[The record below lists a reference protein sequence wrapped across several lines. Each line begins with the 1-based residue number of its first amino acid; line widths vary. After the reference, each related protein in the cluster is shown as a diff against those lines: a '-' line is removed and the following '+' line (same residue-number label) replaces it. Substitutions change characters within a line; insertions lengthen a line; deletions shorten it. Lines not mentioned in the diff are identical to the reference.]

1 MTQRESLTHTDS
13 ATKGGQIFSHIWR
26 MKLQNLN
33 LLFLIFMATFFLSSM
48 IFLFLKN
55 VTWWAFFDFY
65 LGGYLCG
72 LIKLMTWDAW
82 KEYMVIPFDD
92 FSMCLSHFLGKK
104 KQHLESFYLRKQ
116 DLTTLLFVPQW
127 KGVFVWKTHLF
138 LKEPWVKALASLF
151 NGCLCKGASIA
162 GGVSLLMLWY
172 FYYKGRRTEKPY
184 ILSGKDQVTEEVLAS
199 LVKKKRSSLM
209 LSPLLPF
216 VEGTQTEHTLLVG
229 STGQGKTNRMLDIL
243 RQLRAQKKKA
253 IILDIT
259 GEFTATFFR
268 QGTDILLNPLDE
280 RSHTWDVWSEDLST
294 HEYDA
299 WAASMVAENPKDPVW
314 HEMARKLLATTARRL
329 ENSSDKSM
337 KRILEW
343 ACWKPL
349 DAVTQSFYADSPVSG
364 LMQASA
370 EKTTV
375 GVRMNLSAGIS
386 ALELLE
392 QNRTPFSITKWMKE
406 DTDEWLFL
414 TALPSQRNTLA
425 PLLASWFNFSFLGL
439 ERCGARRDRQI
450 WFVIDELPGLRYRID
465 ALPRMVAEGRKYGA
479 CCLFG
484 FQNKAQLDH
493 LFGLHDAKAILSNC
507 STKVIY
513 RTPEAQTAEYIA
525 STLGRLEVQESSEN
539 LSLGSH
545 QMRDGVNLSQS
556 RREKHVVTPTDI
568 MNLERFEAYVSL
580 PGDYPIAKIKFPLV
594 EMTPLCEPFVPKM
607 KQQQEKFPKWEA
619 LAGATQDVKDFL
631 EKISSQT

>member
-1 MTQRESLTHTDS
+1 MTQRSSLTHTDR

-33 LLFLIFMATFFLSSM
+33 LLLIIFFVTFFFASLF
-48 IFLFLKN
+48 FLLMKK
-55 VTWWAFFDFY
+55 VTWWECFDFY
-65 LGGYLCG
+65 IESYLCG
-72 LIKLMTWDAW
+72 VIKLLTWDVW
-82 KEYMVIPFDD
+82 KDYILYPLDEV
-92 FSMCLSHFLGKK
+92 SMGISHLLGKK
-104 KQHLESFYLRKQ
+104 KQHIESIYLRKS
-116 DLTTLLFVPQW
+116 DLKTLLFVPKW
-127 KGVFVWKTHLF
+127 GGAYIWKTHLF
-138 LKEPWVKALASLF
+138 LKEPWVKGLAALF
-151 NGCLCKGASIA
+151 NGCLYKGGVVS
-162 GGVSLLMLWY
+162 GCVSLLMLWY
-172 FYYKGRRTEKPY
+172 FNYKGRRTETPH
-184 ILSGKDQVTEEVLAS
+184 IISGKDQVTEKTLS
-199 LVKKKRSSLM
+199 QLIGKKKSSLM
-209 LSPLLPF
+209 LSPILPF

-243 RQLRAQKKKA
+243 KQLRSQKKKA

-268 QGTDILLNPLDE
+268 QGVDILLNPLDE
-280 RSHTWDVWSEDLST
+280 RSHTWDVWSEDLSA

-299 WAASMVAENPKDPVW
+299 WAASMVAENQRDPVW
-314 HEMARKLLATTARRL
+314 HEMARKLLSTTALRL
-329 ENSSDKSM
+329 SESSDKSM
-337 KRILEW
+337 KKILEW

-349 DAVTQSFYADSPVSG
+349 DEATATFYAESPVSG
-364 LMQASA
+364 LMQSSS

-386 ALELLE
+386 ALELLDE
-392 QNRTPFSITKWMKE
+392 AGESFSITKWMKE

-414 TALPSQRNTLA
+414 TALPSQRNSLA

-439 ERCGARRDRQI
+439 ERCGPQHDRQI

-493 LFGLHDAKAILSNC
+493 LFGQHDAKAILSNC
-507 STKVIY
+507 STKIIY
-513 RTPEAQTAEYIA
+513 RTPESQTAEYIA
-525 STLGRLEVQESSEN
+525 NTLGRLEIQESSEN
-539 LSLGSH
+539 LSLGAH

-556 RREKHVVTPTDI
+556 RRDKYVVTPTDI

-580 PGDYPIAKIKFPLV
+580 PGDYPIAKVKFPLV
-594 EMTPLCEPFVPKM
+594 KMSPLCEPFVPKVTP
-607 KQQQEKFPKWEA
+607 QERTKPSWPDLED
-619 LAGATQDVKDFL
+619 ATQDMKDFL
-631 EKISSQT
+631 KQLSSQT